1 MKFDPQEGYVDTGF
15 RKAYTPLVSVYDPAS
30 KEMCQVRLDEAYE
43 AGAPIE
49 ELNVTPITMEL
60 LETVQSALDPSD
72 WDDDCQGV
80 IKSQLRFITRS
91 HLIAATKAPD
101 PFVYIASF
109 AYQAARQAPKNP
121 ESSEHFYKYLARVV
135 TVYLKSHGYYMPDT
149 IYPLFIEAIAN
160 TSATQI
166 DKVVKGLHIQIGI
179 SSLKKYL
186 NSYVQLN
193 DGQIDITSNKRIA
206 SEHAIPIAE
215 QLSVTDE
222 DRAPKDQDKE
232 KDEKR

>member
-43 AGAPIE
+43 AGVPIE

-72 WDDDCQGV
+72 WDNDCQGV
-80 IKSQLRFITRS
+80 MKSQLRFITRP

-109 AYQAARQAPKNP
+109 AYQAAQQAPENP
-121 ESSEHFYKYLARVV
+121 ESAELFHKYLARVV

-160 TSATQI
+160 TSATRI
-166 DKVVKGLHIQIGI
+166 DKVIKGLHIQIGI

-186 NSYVQLN
+186 NTHVQLN
-193 DGQIDITSNKRIA
+193 DGQMDITSNKRIA
-206 SEHAIPIAE
+206 ANHVSSIAE
-215 QLSVTDE
+215 QLNVTDV
-222 DRAPKDQDKE
+222 DKAPKNKE
-232 KDEKR
+232 NESD